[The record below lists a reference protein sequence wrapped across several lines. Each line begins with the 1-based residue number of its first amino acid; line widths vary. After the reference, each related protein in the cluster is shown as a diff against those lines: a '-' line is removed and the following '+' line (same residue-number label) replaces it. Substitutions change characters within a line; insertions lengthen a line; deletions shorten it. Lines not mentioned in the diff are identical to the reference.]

1 MSDPQSS
8 SMTGVQRRAVAA
20 LAAVVGVRMLG
31 MFLILPVFAL
41 YARGLPDASPELIG
55 LALGAYGL
63 TQALLQIPFG
73 WLSDRHGR
81 KPVIYAGLALFAAG
95 SLLAALADGIW
106 GILAGRALQGAG
118 AVAAV
123 VMALASDLT
132 PEQQRAKA
140 MAAIGMG
147 MGGAFMLAL
156 VLGPVLDPVLGVP
169 GLFGLTAVLAVLSM
183 LLVAAVPNPPPQPPQ
198 PPLAVREAW
207 LTPALLRLNVGVF
220 LLHATLVALFLAF
233 PLQLRAA
240 GLETAH
246 HWRMYLP
253 VLLGSVALMLP
264 LLILGERRRA
274 QRGALLLAGG
284 LWLLALLVLA
294 YAGGSLPLLALG
306 LLAYFTA
313 FNLMEASLPSLLS
326 RMAPAR
332 HKGLAMG
339 VFTTTQFAG
348 AFLGGAA
355 GGWVLRAHGEAG
367 VFFLAAGLALLW
379 LPAAAGLQAP
389 PTRVPAVP
397 VAVPPA

>member
-1 MSDPQSS
+1 MSHPQSDR
-8 SMTGVQRRAVAA
+8 MTGVQRRAVAA

-41 YARGLPDASPELIG
+41 YARDLPDASPELIG

-73 WLSDRHGR
+73 WLSDHFGR

-95 SLLAALADGIW
+95 SLLAALAGGIW

-132 PEQQRAKA
+132 PEHQRAKA

-169 GLFGLTAVLAVLSM
+169 GLFGLTAVLAVCSM
-183 LLVAAVPNPPPQPPQ
+183 LLVAAVPNPPVPPPHPPQ
-198 PPLAVREAW
+198 AVREAW

-233 PLQLRAA
+233 PLQLSAA
-240 GLETAH
+240 GLETAR
-246 HWRMYLP
+246 HWQVYLP
-253 VLLGSVALMLP
+253 VLAGSVALMLP

-274 QRGALLLAGG
+274 QRATLLLAGG
-284 LWLLALLVLA
+284 LLLLALLVLA
-294 YAGGSLPLLALG
+294 CAGRSLAALALG
-306 LLAYFTA
+306 LLVYFTA

-332 HKGLAMG
+332 HRGLAMG

-355 GGWVLRAHGEAG
+355 GGWVLRVFGEPG
-367 VFFLAAGLALLW
+367 VFLLAAGLAVLW
-379 LPAAAGLQAP
+379 LPAAAGLQTP
-389 PTRVPAVP
+389 PVRPSAVPA
-397 VAVPPA
+397 AVPPA